1 LTLLNHLVNH
11 LDRRRW
17 NDRTK
22 FINLIITIMD
32 LLINPQTSY
41 LLQADLAS
49 LHKESQSWLSEIEFW
64 EDELAFFYILLHS
77 KLSRKA
83 YPTDEIATL
92 DKQLASINSDKLST
106 IKDQALHHERFLM
119 LVMQT
124 TSMQE
129 EDNYRDVHRQ
139 LRTKMIDVH
148 EAIKN
153 FKKEVYALVRK
164 YESK

>member
-1 LTLLNHLVNH
+1 
-11 LDRRRW
+11 
-17 NDRTK
+17 
-22 FINLIITIMD
+22 MD

-64 EDELAFFYILLHS
+64 EDELAFFYTLLHS
-77 KLSRKA
+77 KLSRQA
-83 YPTDEIATL
+83 YPTEEIASL
-92 DKQLASINSDKLST
+92 DKRLVSINSDMLGT
-106 IKDQALHHERFLM
+106 IKEQALNHERFLA

-129 EDNYRDVHRQ
+129 ESNYRDVHQQ
-139 LRTKMIDVH
+139 LRVKMIDVH
-148 EAIKN
+148 AAIKN
-153 FKKEVYALVRK
+153 FKKEVYASIRK

>member
-1 LTLLNHLVNH
+1 
-11 LDRRRW
+11 
-17 NDRTK
+17 
-22 FINLIITIMD
+22 MD

-64 EDELAFFYILLHS
+64 EDELAFFYTLLHG
-77 KLSRKA
+77 KVSRHA
-83 YPTDEIATL
+83 FPTEEIASL
-92 DKQLASINSDKLST
+92 DKRLVSINSDMLGT
-106 IKDQALHHERFLM
+106 IKEQALNHERFLA

-129 EDNYRDVHRQ
+129 ESNYRDVHQQ
-139 LRTKMIDVH
+139 LRVKMIDVH
-148 EAIKN
+148 AAIKN
-153 FKKEVYALVRK
+153 FKKEVYASIRK